1 MLLLITMNTH
11 LKFYIYLTSLLFL
24 VFFLMFVN
32 IEEVAAQVELTISYQ
47 NSFEEKPPKI
57 NLPKQIKSVSELN
70 ELTTNLLQNLHNEGY
85 WNAKLIPFHSNGSID
100 SSIDSLNK
108 NKSNSKNKI
117 ELIID
122 LGKQAFWKE
131 LSTNS
136 VPSLIQ
142 KNVISDFER
151 KDFLKDILKKE
162 NDNYSNAPVKSQDI
176 KKLQEAILKY
186 AENNGYPMART
197 SLDSAKII
205 ETKTRLY
212 FSANLTYQSGALIQF
227 DSLIIDGSAKI
238 KKDFL
243 MNYLHI
249 QKGKMYQENNVK
261 NAVRLLKTM
270 PYLKLDGKPNVEF
283 RYDRAYLR
291 LPLKRVKSSQFDGV
305 IGFLPKS
312 QAGGNS
318 QNESGSSL
326 LLTGQVKLNLVNPF
340 GAGKTIAFEW
350 QRIRP
355 ESQTLYANYQHPNFL
370 KTNLELGGNFNF
382 IKEDS
387 TFSIVERRANIA
399 YPSAKFGK
407 IGFFTS
413 LLTSTRT
420 GIIRNADTANVP
432 TADSRFWHYGISHS
446 YNSLDDV
453 YFPRKGFQIS
463 TEISTGNKTFTDSLS
478 RSRISDIQNP
488 NTAND
493 DFKSPQ
499 LKFNTDVSLFI
510 KINKLSSLRL
520 RTQIQFIESK
530 NLFLNELLRVGG
542 LQNLRGFDPN
552 SFFVS
557 RYGLLGA
564 EWRFYFEER
573 SYLMAFA
580 EQAAVRAHTRRNE
593 VYIDLPTSA
602 GAGIS
607 FATKTG
613 IFYFIYAMGN
623 SKTQPIS
630 VINSKIHFGLISQF

>member
-1 MLLLITMNTH
+1 MNTCVKFIISLTFLILLLFFN
-11 LKFYIYLTSLLFL
+11 LKK
-24 VFFLMFVN
+24 
-32 IEEVAAQVELTISYQ
+32 VAAQVDISLSYQ
-47 NSFEEKPPKI
+47 NSFEKKLPTI
-57 NLPKQIKSVSELN
+57 QLPKQIKSLSELN
-70 ELTTNLLQNLHNEGY
+70 ILTTNLLQNLHNEGY
-85 WNAKLIPFHSNGSID
+85 WNAKLIPFTA
-100 SSIDSLNK
+100 IDSLSK
-108 NKSNSKNKI
+108 DKSTSKKKI
-117 ELIID
+117 ELVID

-131 LSTNS
+131 LRTKSLPT
-136 VPSLIQ
+136 LIQ

-151 KDFLKDILKKE
+151 KDFLKKLLK
-162 NDNYSNAPVKSQDI
+162 NDTTVPVNSQDI

-197 SLDSAKII
+197 SLDSAEII
-205 ETKTRLY
+205 DTKERIY
-212 FSANLTYQSGALIQF
+212 FSANLTYQSGSLIQF
-227 DSLIIDGSAKI
+227 DSLIIDGNAKI

-249 QKGKMYQENNVK
+249 QKGKFYQENTVK

-270 PYLKLDGKPNVEF
+270 PYLKLNGRPNVEF

-291 LPLKRVKSSQFDGV
+291 LPLKKVKSSQFDGV

-312 QAGGNS
+312 QAGAASGNS
-318 QNESGSSL
+318 QNSSGSNL
-326 LLTGQVKLNLVNPF
+326 LLTGQVKLHLINPF

-399 YPSAKFGK
+399 YPSARFGK

-413 LLTSTRT
+413 LLTTSRT
-420 GIIRNADTANVP
+420 GIIRNTDTANVP

-446 YNSLDDV
+446 YNTLDDI

-478 RSRISDIQNP
+478 RSRISDTQQN
-488 NTAND
+488 N

-499 LKFNTDVSLFI
+499 LKFNTDVNLFF
-510 KINKLSSLRL
+510 KVNKLSSIRL

-580 EQAAVRAHTRRNE
+580 EQAAVRAFTRRNE
-593 VYIDLPTSA
+593 VYLDLPTSA

-607 FATKTG
+607 FSTKTG
-613 IFYFIYAMGN
+613 VFYFVYAMGN
-623 SKTQPIS
+623 SKTQAVS

>member
-1 MLLLITMNTH
+1 MITNFSY
-11 LKFYIYLTSLLFL
+11 LKFFISLTFLLFL
-24 VFFLMFVN
+24 LLN
-32 IEEVAAQVELTISYQ
+32 IEKVDAQVQISISYQ
-47 NSFEEKPPKI
+47 NYFEKKLPVI
-57 NLPKQIKSVSELN
+57 QFPKQVKSVLELN
-70 ELTTNLLQNLHNEGY
+70 EVTTNLLQNLHNEGY
-85 WNAKLIPFHSNGSID
+85 WNAKLIPFTM
-100 SSIDSLNK
+100 DSLNK
-108 NKSNSKNKI
+108 ATSKSKL

-122 LGKQAFWKE
+122 LGKQTFWKE

-136 VPSLIQ
+136 VPTLIQ
-142 KNVISDFER
+142 KNIIIEFKR
-151 KDFLKDILKKE
+151 KDFLKEVSKKE
-162 NDNYSNAPVKSQDI
+162 NNTNYSTIPVRTQDI
-176 KKLQEAILKY
+176 KKLQDAILKY

-197 SLDSAKII
+197 SLDSAEII
-205 ETKTRLY
+205 ETKQRIY
-212 FSANLTYQSGALIQF
+212 FSANLIYQSGSLIQF
-227 DSLIIDGSAKI
+227 DSLIIDGDAKI
-238 KKDFL
+238 KKEFL

-249 QKGKMYQENNVK
+249 QKGKMYQENTVK

-270 PYLKLDGKPNVEF
+270 PYLKLNGKPKVEF

-305 IGFLPKS
+305 VGFLPKS
-312 QAGGNS
+312 QAGGSS
-318 QNESGSSL
+318 QDSKGSAL
-326 LLTGQVKLNLVNPF
+326 LLTGQVKLHLVNPF

-370 KTNLELGGNFNF
+370 KTKLEIGGNFNF

-399 YPSAKFGK
+399 YPSAKLGK

-413 LLTSTRT
+413 LLTSNRT

-446 YNSLDDV
+446 YNTLDDI
-453 YFPRKGFQIS
+453 YFPRKGFQII

-478 RSRISDIQNP
+478 KSRISDTQNS
-488 NTAND
+488 NSTNN

-499 LKFNTDVSLFI
+499 LKFSTDINIFFKV
-510 KINKLSSLRL
+510 NKLSSIRL
-520 RTQIQFIESK
+520 RTQIQFVESK

-552 SFFVS
+552 SLFVS
-557 RYGLLGA
+557 RYALLGA

-580 EQAAVRAHTRRNE
+580 EQAAVRAFTRRNE
-593 VYIDLPTSA
+593 VYLDLPTSA

-613 IFYFIYAMGN
+613 VFYFIYAMGK
-623 SKTQPIS
+623 SKTQAIS

>member
-1 MLLLITMNTH
+1 MNTDFSYLKFFTHLLL
-11 LKFYIYLTSLLFL
+11 LVFL
-24 VFFLMFVN
+24 VFFN
-32 IEEVAAQVELTISYQ
+32 TKKVAAQVEVTLLYQ
-47 NSFEEKPPKI
+47 NSFEKKLPSTSI
-57 NLPKQIKSVSELN
+57 PKQIKSLLELN
-70 ELTTNLLQNLHNEGY
+70 QLTTNLLQNLHNEGY
-85 WNAKLIPFHSNGSID
+85 WNAKILPFT
-100 SSIDSLNK
+100 IDSL

-117 ELIID
+117 ELIIN
-122 LGKQAFWKE
+122 LGKQTFWKE
-131 LSTNS
+131 LRTESL
-136 VPSLIQ
+136 PSLVQ
-142 KNVISDFER
+142 KNVIADFER
-151 KDFLKDILKKE
+151 KDFLKKIAK
-162 NDNYSNAPVKSQDI
+162 NNINIPVKTQDI
-176 KKLQEAILKY
+176 EKLQQAILKY

-197 SLDSAKII
+197 NLDNAEII
-205 ETKTRLY
+205 ETDKRIY
-212 FSANLTYQSGALIQF
+212 FSANLTYQSGSLIQF
-227 DSLIIDGSAKI
+227 DSLIIDGDAKI

-249 QKGKMYQENNVK
+249 QQGKIYQENAVK
-261 NAVRLLKTM
+261 NAIRLLQTM
-270 PYLKLDGKPNVEF
+270 PYLKLNGKPNVEF

-291 LPLKRVKSSQFDGV
+291 LPLKRVRSSQFDGV
-305 IGFLPKS
+305 IGFLPKN
-312 QAGGNS
+312 QAGGSS
-318 QNESGSSL
+318 QNSSGSNL
-326 LLTGQVKLNLVNPF
+326 LLTGQVKLHLVNPF

-355 ESQTLYANYQHPNFL
+355 ESQTLFANYQHPNFL
-370 KTNLELGGNFNF
+370 KTNLEIGGNFNF

-413 LLTSTRT
+413 LLTTART

-432 TADSRFWHYGISHS
+432 TADSRFFHYGISHS
-446 YNSLDDV
+446 YNTLDDI
-453 YFPRKGFQIS
+453 YFPRKGFQIT
-463 TEISTGNKTFTDSLS
+463 TELSTGNKTFTDSLS
-478 RSRISDIQNP
+478 RSRISDTQQND
-488 NTAND
+488 N
-493 DFKSPQ
+493 FSSPQ
-499 LKFNTDVSLFI
+499 LKFNTDVNLFF
-510 KINKLSSLRL
+510 KVNKLSSIRL

-593 VYIDLPTSA
+593 IYLDLPTSA

-613 IFYFIYAMGN
+613 VFYFVYAMGN
-623 SKTQPIS
+623 SKTQSIS

>member
-1 MLLLITMNTH
+1 MNTCVNFFISFTF
-11 LKFYIYLTSLLFL
+11 LFFLLF
-24 VFFLMFVN
+24 N
-32 IEEVAAQVELTISYQ
+32 IEKVTAQVQISISYQ
-47 NSFEEKPPKI
+47 NNFEKKLPLVSF
-57 NLPKQIKSVSELN
+57 PKQVKSVSELN
-70 ELTTNLLQNLHNEGY
+70 KLTTNLLQSLHNEGY
-85 WNAKLIPFHSNGSID
+85 WKAKLIPFT
-100 SSIDSLNK
+100 IDSLNTL
-108 NKSNSKNKI
+108 NSKNKI

-122 LGKQAFWKE
+122 LGKRAFWKE
-131 LSTNS
+131 LRTKFL
-136 VPSLIQ
+136 PSLIQ
-142 KNVISDFER
+142 KNIISDFER
-151 KDFLKDILKKE
+151 KDFLKKVAKKD
-162 NDNYSNAPVKSQDI
+162 DNNSSNYPVKTQDI
-176 KKLQEAILKY
+176 EKLQQAILKY

-197 SLDSAKII
+197 NLDSVKII
-205 ETKTRLY
+205 ETKERIY
-212 FSANLTYQSGALIQF
+212 FSAHLIYQSGSLIQF
-227 DSLIIDGSAKI
+227 DSLIIDGNAKI

-249 QKGKMYQENNVK
+249 QKGKVYQESRVK
-261 NAVRLLKTM
+261 NAIRLLKTM
-270 PYLKLDGKPNVEF
+270 PYLKLKGKPKIEF

-312 QAGGNS
+312 QTSASS
-318 QNESGSSL
+318 QNNAGSGL
-326 LLTGQVKLNLVNPF
+326 LLTGQVKLNLLNPF

-350 QRIRP
+350 QRVRP

-370 KTNLELGGNFNF
+370 KTNLEIGGSFNF

-387 TFSIVERRANIA
+387 TFSSVERRANIA

-413 LLTSTRT
+413 LSTTIRT
-420 GIIRNADTANVP
+420 GIIRNADTANIP

-446 YNSLDDV
+446 YTTLDDI
-453 YFPRKGFQIS
+453 YFPRKGFQII
-463 TEISTGNKTFTDSLS
+463 TEISTGNKVFTDSLS
-478 RSRISDIQNP
+478 KSRISDKPTEN
-488 NTAND
+488 
-493 DFKSPQ
+493 DFKNPQ
-499 LKFNTDVSLFI
+499 LKFNTDINLFL
-510 KINKLSSLRL
+510 KVNKLSSIRL
-520 RTQIQFIESK
+520 RTQIQFVESK

-557 RYGLLGA
+557 RYALLGA

-580 EQAAVRAHTRRNE
+580 EQAAIRAHNRRNE
-593 VYIDLPTSA
+593 IYLDLPTSA

-613 IFYFIYAMGN
+613 VFYFIYAMGN
-623 SKTQPIS
+623 SKTQAIS

>member
-1 MLLLITMNTH
+1 MNTY
-11 LKFYIYLTSLLFL
+11 LKFFICLTFLLFL
-24 VFFLMFVN
+24 LLN
-32 IEEVAAQVELTISYQ
+32 IEKVNAQVQISISYQ
-47 NSFEEKPPKI
+47 NNFEQKLPI
-57 NLPKQIKSVSELN
+57 IQFPKQIKSFSELTK
-70 ELTTNLLQNLHNEGY
+70 LTTNLLQNLHNEGY
-85 WNAKLIPFHSNGSID
+85 WNAKLIPFETNKHTNSR
-100 SSIDSLNK
+100 IDSLDR
-108 NKSNSKNKI
+108 NKI
-117 ELIID
+117 ELSID
-122 LGKQAFWKE
+122 LGKRAFWKE
-131 LSTNS
+131 LRTKSLPT
-136 VPSLIQ
+136 LIQ
-142 KNVISDFER
+142 KNVIYNFER
-151 KDFLKDILKKE
+151 KDFLKNILKKGNE
-162 NDNYSNAPVKSQDI
+162 NYSNVAVKTQDI
-176 KKLQEAILKY
+176 EKIQKAIIKY
-186 AENNGYPMART
+186 AENNGYPMAKT
-197 SLDSAKII
+197 SLDSVEIT
-205 ETKTRLY
+205 ETDTRIY
-212 FSANLTYQSGALIQF
+212 FSANLVYQAGSLIQF
-227 DSLIIDGSAKI
+227 DSLIIDGNAKI
-238 KKDFL
+238 KKEFL

-249 QKGKMYQENNVK
+249 QKGQLFQENTLK

-270 PYLKLDGKPNVEF
+270 PYLKLDGKPSLDF
-283 RYDRAYLR
+283 RYDRAYLT

-312 QAGGNS
+312 QAGGSS

-370 KTNLELGGNFNF
+370 KTNLEIGGNFNF

-387 TFSIVERRANIA
+387 TFSIVERRANVA

-413 LLTSTRT
+413 LLTTTRT
-420 GIIRNADTANVP
+420 GIIKNADTANVP

-446 YNSLDDV
+446 YNTLDDI
-453 YFPRKGFQIS
+453 YFPRKGFHIL

-478 RSRISDIQNP
+478 RSRISDTQN
-488 NTAND
+488 TEND

-499 LKFNTDVSLFI
+499 LKFNTDINLFF

-520 RTQIQFIESK
+520 RTQIQFIESE

-580 EQAAVRAHTRRNE
+580 EQAVVRAHTRRNE
-593 VYIDLPTSA
+593 VYLDMPTSA

-613 IFYFIYAMGN
+613 VFYFIYAMGN

>member
-1 MLLLITMNTH
+1 M
-11 LKFYIYLTSLLFL
+11 
-24 VFFLMFVN
+24 
-32 IEEVAAQVELTISYQ
+32 
-47 NSFEEKPPKI
+47 
-57 NLPKQIKSVSELN
+57 
-70 ELTTNLLQNLHNEGY
+70 
-85 WNAKLIPFHSNGSID
+85 
-100 SSIDSLNK
+100 
-108 NKSNSKNKI
+108 
-117 ELIID
+117 
-122 LGKQAFWKE
+122 
-131 LSTNS
+131 
-136 VPSLIQ
+136 IQ

-151 KDFLKDILKKE
+151 KDFLKDILKNTLE
-162 NDNYSNAPVKSQDI
+162 NNNAVPVRTQDI
-176 KKLQEAILKY
+176 KKLQEAILSY

-197 SLDSAKII
+197 SLDSAEIV
-205 ETKTRLY
+205 ETDNKTDKRIY
-212 FSANLTYQSGALIQF
+212 FSANLTYQNGSLIQF
-227 DSLIIDGSAKI
+227 DSLIINGDAKI

-249 QKGKMYQENNVK
+249 QKGKAYKENSVK
-261 NAVRLLKTM
+261 NAVRLLRTM
-270 PYLKLDGKPNVEF
+270 PYLKLSDKPNVEF

-291 LPLKRVKSSQFDGV
+291 LPLKKVKSSQFDGV

-312 QAGGNS
+312 ETAAGNS
-318 QNESGSSL
+318 SNESGSNL

-370 KTNLELGGNFNF
+370 KTNLEIGGNFNF

-387 TFSIVERRANIA
+387 TFSTVERRANVA
-399 YPSAKFGK
+399 YPSAKLGK

-413 LLTSTRT
+413 LLTTSRT
-420 GIIRNADTANVP
+420 GVIRNADTANVP
-432 TADSRFWHYGISHS
+432 NADSRFWHYGISHA
-446 YNSLDDV
+446 YNTLDDI
-453 YFPRKGFQIS
+453 YFPRKGFQII
-463 TEISTGNKTFTDSLS
+463 TELSTGNKTFTDSLS
-478 RSRISDIQNP
+478 RSRISDTQNP
-488 NTAND
+488 NSD
-493 DFKSPQ
+493 DFRSPQ
-499 LKFNTDVSLFI
+499 LKFNTDINLFF
-510 KINKLSSLRL
+510 KVNKLSSLRL
-520 RTQIQFIESK
+520 RTQIQFVESK

-580 EQAAVRAHTRRNE
+580 EQAAVRAHTLRNE

-613 IFYFIYAMGN
+613 VFYFIYAMGN
-623 SKTQPIS
+623 SKTQAIS
-630 VINSKIHFGLISQF
+630 VINSKIHFGLVSQF

>member
-1 MLLLITMNTH
+1 MNTCFTD
-11 LKFYIYLTSLLFL
+11 LKFSITLFIFL
-24 VFFLMFVN
+24 VIFSVGK
-32 IEEVAAQVELTISYQ
+32 VAAQVELVVSYQ
-47 NSFEEKPPKI
+47 NSFEKKLPAVSIPKT
-57 NLPKQIKSVSELN
+57 LKSLSELK
-70 ELTTNLLQNLHNEGY
+70 ELSTSLIQNLHNEGY
-85 WNAKLIPFHSNGSID
+85 WNAKLLPFT
-100 SSIDSLNK
+100 IDSLD
-108 NKSNSKNKI
+108 KSNSKKRI
-117 ELIID
+117 KFIID
-122 LGKQAFWKE
+122 LGKQSFWKE
-131 LSTNS
+131 LKTNS
-136 VPSLIQ
+136 IPNLI
-142 KNVISDFER
+142 KRNVISDFEK
-151 KDFLKDILKKE
+151 KDFLKKLSK
-162 NDNYSNAPVKSQDI
+162 NDTNVPVKTQDI
-176 KKLQEAILKY
+176 KKLQEAILTY

-197 SLDSAKII
+197 NLDSAEII
-205 ETKTRLY
+205 ETEKRLY
-212 FSANLTYQSGALIQF
+212 FSANLTYQSGSFIQF
-227 DSLIIDGSAKI
+227 DSLIIDGDAKI

-249 QKGKMYQENNVK
+249 QQGKVYQENTVK

-270 PYLKLDGKPNVEF
+270 PYLKLNGKPKVEF

-312 QAGGNS
+312 QSAAS
-318 QNESGSSL
+318 SSSSKGSNL
-326 LLTGQVKLNLVNPF
+326 LLTGQVKLNLINPF

-370 KTNLELGGNFNF
+370 KTNLEIGGIFNF

-413 LLTSTRT
+413 LLTTTRT

-446 YNSLDDV
+446 YNTLDDV
-453 YFPRKGFQIS
+453 YFPRKGFQII

-478 RSRISDIQNP
+478 RSRISDTQNP
-488 NTAND
+488 NAEN

-499 LKFNTDVSLFI
+499 LKFITEMNLFF
-510 KINKLSSLRL
+510 KITKLSSLRIK
-520 RTQIQFIESK
+520 TQIQFIESE

-580 EQAAVRAHTRRNE
+580 EQAVVRAHTRRNE
-593 VYIDLPTSA
+593 VYLDLPTSA

-623 SKTQPIS
+623 SKTQAVS

>member
-1 MLLLITMNTH
+1 MNTNFSY
-11 LKFYIYLTSLLFL
+11 LKFLFSLTCLLFL
-24 VFFLMFVN
+24 ILF
-32 IEEVAAQVELTISYQ
+32 IEKVAAQVEVSLLYQ
-47 NSFEEKPPKI
+47 NSFEKKLPSTSI
-57 NLPKQIKSVSELN
+57 PKQIKSLSELN
-70 ELTTNLLQNLHNEGY
+70 QLTTNLLQNLHNEGY
-85 WNAKLIPFHSNGSID
+85 WSAKILPSKV
-100 SSIDSLNK
+100 DSLK
-108 NKSNSKNKI
+108 KSNSKNKI

-122 LGKQAFWKE
+122 LGKRAFWKT
-131 LSTNS
+131 LSTKS
-136 VPSLIQ
+136 LPSLIQ

-151 KDFLKDILKKE
+151 KDFLKQISKNNE
-162 NDNYSNAPVKSQDI
+162 SVPVKTQDI
-176 KKLQEAILKY
+176 EKLQQAILKY

-197 SLDSAKII
+197 NLDSAEII
-205 ETKTRLY
+205 ETDKRIY
-212 FSANLTYQSGALIQF
+212 FSANLTYQSGAFIQF
-227 DSLIIDGSAKI
+227 DSLLIDGDAKI

-249 QKGKMYQENNVK
+249 QQGKIYQENSVK
-261 NAVRLLKTM
+261 NAIRLLKTM
-270 PYLKLDGKPNVEF
+270 PYLKVDGKPKVEF

-291 LPLKRVKSSQFDGV
+291 LPLKRVRSSQFDGV

-312 QAGGNS
+312 QTANGTGGNS
-318 QNESGSSL
+318 QNPSGSNL
-326 LLTGQVKLNLVNPF
+326 LLTGQVKLHLVNPF

-355 ESQTLYANYQHPNFL
+355 ESQTLFANYQHPNFL
-370 KTNLELGGNFNF
+370 KTNLEIGGTFNF

-407 IGFFTS
+407 IVFFTS
-413 LLTSTRT
+413 LLTTTRT

-432 TADSRFWHYGISHS
+432 TADSRFFHYGISHS
-446 YNSLDDV
+446 YTTLDDV
-453 YFPRKGFQIS
+453 YFPRKGFQIT

-478 RSRISDIQNP
+478 RSRISDTQTESN
-488 NTAND
+488 
-493 DFKSPQ
+493 FSSPQ
-499 LKFNTDVSLFI
+499 LKFNTVLSLFF
-510 KINKLSSLRL
+510 KVNKLSSIRL
-520 RTQIQFIESK
+520 RGQVQFIESK

-580 EQAAVRAHTRRNE
+580 EQAAVWAHTRRNE
-593 VYIDLPTSA
+593 PYLDLPTSA

-613 IFYFIYAMGN
+613 VFYFVYAMGN

>member
-1 MLLLITMNTH
+1 MNTDFTY
-11 LKFYIYLTSLLFL
+11 LKFFINLRLSLLL
-24 VFFLMFVN
+24 VFFNIQFVT
-32 IEEVAAQVELTISYQ
+32 AQVEVSLSYQ
-47 NSFEEKPPKI
+47 NSFEKKLP
-57 NLPKQIKSVSELN
+57 NLRVPKQIKSLSELN

-85 WNAKLIPFHSNGSID
+85 WNAKILPFD
-100 SSIDSLNK
+100 IDSLNTSQ
-108 NKSNSKNKI
+108 NKSSSKKKI

-131 LSTNS
+131 LSTKS
-136 VPSLIQ
+136 LPSLIQ
-142 KNVISDFER
+142 KNVIDDFER
-151 KDFLKDILKKE
+151 KDFLKKIVKNNE
-162 NDNYSNAPVKSQDI
+162 TVPVKSQDI

-197 SLDSAKII
+197 SLDSAEII
-205 ETKTRLY
+205 ETEKRLY
-212 FSANLTYQSGALIQF
+212 FSANLSYQSGALIQF
-227 DSLIIDGSAKI
+227 DSVIIDGDAKI

-243 MNYLHI
+243 MNYIHI
-249 QKGKMYQENNVK
+249 QQGQLYQENTVK
-261 NAVRLLKTM
+261 NAIRLLKTM
-270 PYLKLDGKPNVEF
+270 PYLKLNGKPNVEF

-312 QAGGNS
+312 QAGGA
-318 QNESGSSL
+318 SGSSQNSSGSNL
-326 LLTGQVKLNLVNPF
+326 LLTGQVKLHLVNPF

-355 ESQTLYANYQHPNFL
+355 ESQTLFANYQHPNFL
-370 KTNLELGGNFNF
+370 KTNLEFGGAFNF

-413 LLTSTRT
+413 LLTTTRT
-420 GIIRNADTANVP
+420 GVIRNADTANVP
-432 TADSRFWHYGISHS
+432 TADSRFFHYGISHS
-446 YNSLDDV
+446 YNTLDDI
-453 YFPRKGFQIS
+453 YFPRKGFQIT

-478 RSRISDIQNP
+478 RSRISDTQN
-488 NTAND
+488 NSTTN

-499 LKFNTDVSLFI
+499 VKLITEVNLFF
-510 KINKLSSLRL
+510 KVNKLSSVRL
-520 RTQIQFIESK
+520 RGQIQFVESK

-580 EQAAVRAHTRRNE
+580 EQAVVRAQTRRNE
-593 VYIDLPTSA
+593 MYIDLPTSA
-602 GAGIS
+602 GAGSS

-613 IFYFIYAMGN
+613 VFYFVYAMGN
-623 SKTQPIS
+623 SKTQAIS
-630 VINSKIHFGLISQF
+630 VINSKIHFGLVSQF

>member
-1 MLLLITMNTH
+1 MNTKFSY
-11 LKFYIYLTSLLFL
+11 LKFFIHLNLPLFL
-24 VFFLMFVN
+24 AFFLIFFNV
-32 IEEVAAQVELTISYQ
+32 EKTVAQVEITLSYQ
-47 NSFEEKPPKI
+47 NSFEKKLPSI
-57 NLPKQIKSVSELN
+57 TTPKQIKSFWELS

-85 WNAKLIPFHSNGSID
+85 WNAKLIPFNT
-100 SSIDSLNK
+100 DSLNK
-108 NKSNSKNKI
+108 SKSKKL
-117 ELIID
+117 ELKID

-131 LSTNS
+131 LNTKSL
-136 VPSLIQ
+136 PILIQ

-151 KDFLKDILKKE
+151 KDFLKYISKNEKE
-162 NDNYSNAPVKSQDI
+162 IPVRTQDI
-176 KKLQEAILKY
+176 EELQIAILNY
-186 AENNGYPMART
+186 TENNGYPMART
-197 SLDSAKII
+197 SLDSAEIL
-205 ETKTRLY
+205 ETKGRLY
-212 FSANLTYQSGALIQF
+212 FSATLTYQSGSLIQF
-227 DSLIIDGSAKI
+227 DSLIIEGDAKI

-249 QKGKMYQENNVK
+249 QQGKIYQETTLK

-270 PYLKLDGKPNVEF
+270 PYLKLNGKLNVEF

-291 LPLKRVKSSQFDGV
+291 LPLKRVRSSQFDGV
-305 IGFLPKS
+305 IGFLPKNQS
-312 QAGGNS
+312 ARGGNS
-318 QNESGSSL
+318 QNSTNSNGSNL
-326 LLTGQVKLNLVNPF
+326 LLTGQVKLHLINPF

-355 ESQTLYANYQHPNFL
+355 ESQTLFANYQHPNFL
-370 KTNLELGGNFNF
+370 KTNLEMGGTFNF

-387 TFSIVERRANIA
+387 TFSIVERRASVA
-399 YPSAKFGK
+399 YPSAKLGK

-413 LLTSTRT
+413 LLTTSRT

-446 YNSLDDV
+446 YTTLDDI
-453 YFPRKGFQIS
+453 YFPRKGFQIK

-478 RSRISDIQNP
+478 KSRISDTQNR
-488 NTAND
+488 NTQNNN
-493 DFKSPQ
+493 FSSPQ
-499 LKFNTDVSLFI
+499 LKFNTDVNLFF
-510 KINKLSSLRL
+510 KITKLSSLQL
-520 RTQIQFIESK
+520 RMQIQFIESK

-564 EWRFYFEER
+564 EYRFYFEER
-573 SYLMAFA
+573 SYLIAFA
-580 EQAAVRAHTRRNE
+580 EQAALRAYTRRNE
-593 VYIDLPTSA
+593 SYLDSPTSA

-613 IFYFIYAMGN
+613 VFYFVYAMGK
-623 SKTQPIS
+623 SKTQSIS

>member
-1 MLLLITMNTH
+1 MNTNFSY
-11 LKFYIYLTSLLFL
+11 LKFLFSLTCFLFL
-24 VFFLMFVN
+24 ILFN
-32 IEEVAAQVELTISYQ
+32 IEKVAAQIEITISYQ
-47 NSFEEKPPKI
+47 NSFEAKLPNIEIPKKTQSI
-57 NLPKQIKSVSELN
+57 LELN

-85 WNAKLIPFHSNGSID
+85 WKAKILPFTIKK
-100 SSIDSLNK
+100 SSDSL

-122 LGKQAFWKE
+122 LGKRTFWKE
-131 LSTNS
+131 LSTKS
-136 VPSLIQ
+136 LPSLIQ
-142 KNVISDFER
+142 KNVISDFQR
-151 KDFLKDILKKE
+151 KDFLKKLLK
-162 NDNYSNAPVKSQDI
+162 NDPNIPVITQDI
-176 KKLQEAILKY
+176 KKIQEAILKY

-197 SLDSAKII
+197 SLDSAEIM
-205 ETKTRLY
+205 ETEKRLY
-212 FSANLTYQSGALIQF
+212 FSASLTYQSGAFIQF
-227 DSLIIDGSAKI
+227 DSVIIDGNAKI

-249 QKGKMYQENNVK
+249 QQGKVYQENTVK
-261 NAVRLLKTM
+261 NAIRLLKTM
-270 PYLKLDGKPNVEF
+270 PYLKLNGKPNVEF

-312 QAGGNS
+312 QAGGS
-318 QNESGSSL
+318 SSNENGSSL

-355 ESQTLYANYQHPNFL
+355 ESQTLFANYQHPNFL
-370 KTNLELGGNFNF
+370 KTSLEIGGNFNF

-446 YNSLDDV
+446 YNTLDDV
-453 YFPRKGFQIS
+453 YFPRKGFQIV

-478 RSRISDIQNP
+478 RSRISDTQNP
-488 NTAND
+488 NTEND
-493 DFKSPQ
+493 DFSNPQ
-499 LKFNTDVSLFI
+499 LKFSTDINLFF

-520 RTQIQFIESK
+520 KTQIQFIESK
-530 NLFLNELLRVGG
+530 DLFLNELLRVGG

-593 VYIDLPTSA
+593 AYLDLPTSA

-613 IFYFIYAMGN
+613 FFYFVYAMGN

>member
-1 MLLLITMNTH
+1 MNTH
-11 LKFYIYLTSLLFL
+11 LKFSIYLISLLFL
-24 VFFLMFVN
+24 VFFLMFFR
-32 IEEVAAQVELTISYQ
+32 IEKATAQIEIAISYQ
-47 NSFEEKPPKI
+47 NYFEEKLPTIDIPKKI
-57 NLPKQIKSVSELN
+57 QSNSELN
-70 ELTTNLLQNLHNEGY
+70 ELTTNLLQNLHNEGF
-85 WNAKLIPFHSNGSID
+85 WKAKIIPFTMAK
-100 SSIDSLNK
+100 SSDSLNK
-108 NKSNSKNKI
+108 STPKNKL

-122 LGKQAFWKE
+122 LGKRAFWKE
-131 LSTNS
+131 LSTKS
-136 VPSLIQ
+136 LPSLIK

-151 KDFLKDILKKE
+151 KDFLKDILKKQ
-162 NDNYSNAPVKSQDI
+162 NQSYSNAPVRTQDI
-176 KKLQEAILKY
+176 KKLQETILKY

-197 SLDSAKII
+197 TLDSAEII
-205 ETKTRLY
+205 ETEKRLY

-227 DSLIIDGSAKI
+227 DSLIIDGDAKI

-249 QKGKMYQENNVK
+249 RQGKAYQENTVK
-261 NAVRLLKTM
+261 NAIRLLKTM
-270 PYLKLDGKPNVEF
+270 PYLKLNGKPNVEF

-291 LPLKRVKSSQFDGV
+291 LPLQRVKSSQFDGV

-312 QAGGNS
+312 QAGAAS
-318 QNESGSSL
+318 STNESGSNL
-326 LLTGQVKLNLVNPF
+326 LLTGQVKLNLINPF

-355 ESQTLYANYQHPNFL
+355 ESQTLFANYQHPNFL
-370 KTNLELGGNFNF
+370 KTSLEIGGNFNF

-446 YNSLDDV
+446 YNTLDDI
-453 YFPRKGFQIS
+453 YFPRKGFQIT

-478 RSRISDIQNP
+478 RSRISDTQQ
-488 NTAND
+488 ND
-493 DFKSPQ
+493 DFSNPQ
-499 LKFNTDVSLFI
+499 LKFNTDINLFF

-520 RTQIQFIESK
+520 KTQIQFIESK

-573 SYLMAFA
+573 SYLMTFA
-580 EQAAVRAHTRRNE
+580 EQAAVRAYTRRNE
-593 VYIDLPTSA
+593 AYLDLPTSA

-613 IFYFIYAMGN
+613 VFYFVYAMGN

>member
-1 MLLLITMNTH
+1 MNTH
-11 LKFYIYLTSLLFL
+11 LKFSIHLTSLLFL
-24 VFFLMFVN
+24 VFFLIFFS
-32 IEEVAAQVELTISYQ
+32 IEKATAQIEITISYQ
-47 NSFEEKPPKI
+47 NSFEEK
-57 NLPKQIKSVSELN
+57 LPNIDIPQKTQSISELN

-85 WNAKLIPFHSNGSID
+85 WKAKILPFTINK
-100 SSIDSLNK
+100 SSDSL

-122 LGKQAFWKE
+122 LGKRAFWKE
-131 LSTNS
+131 LNTKSL
-136 VPSLIQ
+136 PSLIQ

-151 KDFLKDILKKE
+151 KDFLKKLLK
-162 NDNYSNAPVKSQDI
+162 NDPNIPVITQDI
-176 KKLQEAILKY
+176 KKLQEAILEY

-205 ETKTRLY
+205 ETEKKLY

-227 DSLIIDGSAKI
+227 DSLIIDGDAKI

-249 QKGKMYQENNVK
+249 QQEKAYQENTVK
-261 NAVRLLKTM
+261 NAIRLLKTM
-270 PYLKLDGKPNVEF
+270 PYLKLNGKPNVEF

-312 QAGGNS
+312 QAGVS
-318 QNESGSSL
+318 SANESGSSL
-326 LLTGQVKLNLVNPF
+326 LLTGQVKLNLINPF

-350 QRIRP
+350 QRVRP
-355 ESQTLYANYQHPNFL
+355 ESQTLFANYQHPNFL
-370 KTNLELGGNFNF
+370 KTSLEIGANFNF

-446 YNSLDDV
+446 YNTLDDI
-453 YFPRKGFQIS
+453 YFPRKGFQIT

-478 RSRISDIQNP
+478 RSRISDTQNP
-488 NTAND
+488 NTEND
-493 DFKSPQ
+493 DFSNPQ
-499 LKFNTDVSLFI
+499 LKFSTDINLFL

-520 RTQIQFIESK
+520 KTQIQFIESK

-580 EQAAVRAHTRRNE
+580 EQAAVRTHTRRNE
-593 VYIDLPTSA
+593 AYLDLPTSA

-613 IFYFIYAMGN
+613 VFYFVYAMGN

>member
-1 MLLLITMNTH
+1 MNTH
-11 LKFYIYLTSLLFL
+11 LKFSISFTLFIFF
-24 VFFLMFVN
+24 VFFLN
-32 IEEVAAQVELTISYQ
+32 IEKITAQIEVTLMYQ
-47 NSFEEKPPKI
+47 NYFEEKLPTINIPKKI
-57 NLPKQIKSVSELN
+57 QSISELN
-70 ELTTNLLQNLHNEGY
+70 ILTTNLLQNLHNEGY
-85 WNAKLIPFHSNGSID
+85 WNAKLIPFHGIKNS
-100 SSIDSLNK
+100 DSLNQ
-108 NKSNSKNKI
+108 NKPNPRNKI
-117 ELIID
+117 KLTID
-122 LGKQAFWKE
+122 LGKQVFWTK
-131 LSTNS
+131 LNTNS
-136 VPSLIQ
+136 IPILIQ
-142 KNVISDFER
+142 KNIISDFER
-151 KDFLKDILKKE
+151 KDFLKEFSKQ
-162 NDNYSNAPVKSQDI
+162 NSNYPVKTQDI
-176 KKLQEAILKY
+176 KKLQQAILKY

-197 SLDSAKII
+197 TLDSAEII
-205 ETKTRLY
+205 ETQTRLY
-212 FSANLTYQSGALIQF
+212 FSANLTYQSGSLIQF
-227 DSLIIDGSAKI
+227 DSLIIDGNAKI

-249 QKGKMYQENNVK
+249 QKGKIYQENNVK
-261 NAVRLLKTM
+261 NAVQLLKTM
-270 PYLKLDGKPNVEF
+270 PYLKLKGKPKVEF

-291 LPLKRVKSSQFDGV
+291 LPLKKVKSSQFDGV

-312 QAGGNS
+312 EAGVSS
-318 QNESGSSL
+318 QNESGSGL

-355 ESQTLYANYQHPNFL
+355 ASQTLYVNYQHPNFL
-370 KTNLELGGNFNF
+370 KTNLEIGGNFNF

-413 LLTSTRT
+413 LLTTTRT
-420 GIIRNADTANVP
+420 GIIENTDTANIP

-446 YNSLDDV
+446 YNTLDDI

-478 RSRISDIQNP
+478 RTLISDTQ
-488 NTAND
+488 TES
-493 DFKSPQ
+493 DFSSPQ
-499 LKFNTDVSLFI
+499 LKFNTDANFYIKVS
-510 KINKLSSLRL
+510 KLSSLRL

-564 EWRFYFEER
+564 EWRFYFEEN

-580 EQAAVRAHTRRNE
+580 EQAAIRAHTLRNE
-593 VYIDLPTSA
+593 IYLDLPTSA

-613 IFYFIYAMGN
+613 VFYFIYAMGK
-623 SKTQPIS
+623 SKTQAIS
-630 VINSKIHFGLISQF
+630 VVNSKIHFGLISHF

>member
-1 MLLLITMNTH
+1 MNTY
-11 LKFYIYLTSLLFL
+11 LKFFTRLNLLLFL
-24 VFFLMFVN
+24 VFFLICFNAEKV
-32 IEEVAAQVELTISYQ
+32 VAQVELTLSYK
-47 NSFEEKPPKI
+47 NYFEEKLPNV
-57 NLPKQIKSVSELN
+57 NLPKQIKSVVELK

-85 WNAKLIPFHSNGSID
+85 WSAKLIPFT
-100 SSIDSLNK
+100 IDSLNQSQD
-108 NKSNSKNKI
+108 KSSSKKKI

-122 LGKQAFWKE
+122 LGKQTFWKT
-131 LSTNS
+131 LSTKS
-136 VPSLIQ
+136 LPTLIQ
-142 KNVISDFER
+142 KNIISDFER
-151 KDFLKDILKKE
+151 KDFLKKTSKNNVIV
-162 NDNYSNAPVKSQDI
+162 PVKTQDI
-176 KKLQEAILKY
+176 KKLQQAILKY

-197 SLDSAKII
+197 SLDSATI
-205 ETKTRLY
+205 EETEKRIY
-212 FSANLTYQSGALIQF
+212 FSANLTYQSGSLIQF
-227 DSLIIDGSAKI
+227 DSLIIDGDAKI

-249 QKGKMYQENNVK
+249 QEGKLYQENTVK
-261 NAVRLLKTM
+261 NAIRLLKTM
-270 PYLKLDGKPNVEF
+270 PYLKLERKPNIEF

-312 QAGGNS
+312 QAAGSS
-318 QNESGSSL
+318 QNSTGSGL

-370 KTNLELGGNFNF
+370 KTNLEIGGNFNF

-387 TFSIVERRANIA
+387 TFSIVERRANVA
-399 YPSAKFGK
+399 YPSARFGK

-413 LLTSTRT
+413 LLSTTRT

-446 YNSLDDV
+446 YNTLDDV
-453 YFPRKGFQIS
+453 YFPRKGFQIT

-478 RSRISDIQNP
+478 RSRISDTQ
-488 NTAND
+488 TND
-493 DFKSPQ
+493 NFSSPQ
-499 LKFNTDVSLFI
+499 LKFNTDISLFL
-510 KINKLSSLRL
+510 KVNKLSSIRL
-520 RTQIQFIESK
+520 RTQVQFIESK

-580 EQAAVRAHTRRNE
+580 EQAAVRAYTRRNE
-593 VYIDLPTSA
+593 VYLDFPTSA